1 MTLGVLGA
9 TLPGWTP
16 GVRRLEERVVRAH
29 MVAQRHRGWRAHGS
43 VPCPIRFPRGGARV
57 PIPPTWTAA
66 GAAGDSSA
74 TGRRHAAPSRNP
86 QVAGPS
92 CVPPAHGCP
101 QRPALDQHDEGPQTK
116 GLAFAGVPRAVATRG
131 PYLQA
136 LEGNPHAQEATTAL
150 STRYPTTL
158 QRTQPKGASG
168 GACTASAPNTLSGSC
183 SSKPTQTEGF
193 TPPLENG
200 VPSPAPW
207 RDVHRL

>member
-9 TLPGWTP
+9 TLPGWMS

-74 TGRRHAAPSRNP
+74 TGRRHAAPSQNP

-136 LEGNPHAQEATTAL
+136 LEGNPHAQEAGRPFRLGTQGPYRELSRKEPREEPVLRVPPTHCQGLAL
-150 STRYPTTL
+150 QNL
-158 QRTQPKGASG
+158 
-168 GACTASAPNTLSGSC
+168 
-183 SSKPTQTEGF
+183 
-193 TPPLENG
+193 
-200 VPSPAPW
+200 
-207 RDVHRL
+207 HRLRASRPP

>member
-9 TLPGWTP
+9 TLPGWMS

-66 GAAGDSSA
+66 GAAGDCSA
-74 TGRRHAAPSRNP
+74 TGRRHAAPSQNP

-116 GLAFAGVPRAVATRG
+116 GLAFAGVPRAVAMRG

-136 LEGNPHAQEATTAL
+136 FEGNPHAQEAGRPFRLGTQGPYRELSRKEPREEPVLRVPPTHCQGLAL
-150 STRYPTTL
+150 QNL
-158 QRTQPKGASG
+158 
-168 GACTASAPNTLSGSC
+168 
-183 SSKPTQTEGF
+183 
-193 TPPLENG
+193 
-200 VPSPAPW
+200 
-207 RDVHRL
+207 HRLMASRPP